1 MDTSTPN
8 QSETDQQGTHER
20 EETQEESTVE
30 SNVDSA
36 EKSSEEQEA
45 EMLAHAREAFD
56 IPEGWTDNQLLQWLN
71 KPVDDKRGV
80 KTETGIFRHDPTRAQ
95 RKPNAWP
102 TEELLAALKGE
113 LDDVS
118 GKRMAELIAEYRR
131 RETLEAAW
139 SDQQVLDYFR
149 KGITPEK
156 TSYGAWVYDRTRP
169 QRQAHE
175 WTTEELLSWAEGELK
190 ASGKANDTKLAME
203 LKKRHSLKTV
213 DNSVEEILA
222 AYNYQFSDN
231 TEDDSSPVHEQ
242 KTPQLYVHAEPTPT
256 YNGALTDMNLSFI
269 DGVLDRYVAT
279 VATNSIV
286 GDAAGGKAQ
295 RELDNLFSYVTR
307 LDGPAMADA
316 LDKIKTRIIKER
328 NGVFSPSNAYRFVH
342 LLKGDRKH
350 QQRHVNLIELFLIVT
365 DRNASSRRK
374 QVDIRHMLSGF
385 SPSVTERLADY
396 FQNYA

>member
-1 MDTSTPN
+1 MDNSTPN
-8 QSETDQQGTHER
+8 QSEMDQQDTQEV
-20 EETQEESTVE
+20 EETQVEPTGE
-30 SNVDSA
+30 SNEESA

-45 EMLAHAREAFD
+45 EMLAQAREAFD
-56 IPEGWTDNQLLQWLN
+56 IPEAWTDNQLKQWLN
-71 KPVDDKRGV
+71 QPVGDKRGV
-80 KTETGIFRHDPTRAQ
+80 QTEAGIFRHDPTRAQ

-149 KGITPEK
+149 KDITPEK
-156 TSYGAWVYDRTRP
+156 TSYGAWVYDRTRQ
-169 QRQAHE
+169 QRQAQE

-190 ASGKANDTKLAME
+190 ASGKANDTKLALE
-203 LKKRHSLKTV
+203 LKKRHSLKTE
-213 DNSVEEILA
+213 DNSVEAILA
-222 AYNYQFSDN
+222 AYNHQFGD
-231 TEDDSSPVHEQ
+231 TEEDTTTPEAEQ
-242 KTPQLYVHAEPTPT
+242 EVPQQRAQPTPT
-256 YNGALTDMNLSFI
+256 HNGALTEMNLSFI
-269 DGVLDRYVAT
+269 DGVLDRYTDA

-286 GDAAGGKAQ
+286 GDATGGKAQ

-307 LDGPAMADA
+307 LDGPAMAEA
-316 LDKIKTRIIKER
+316 LDKIKQRIIKER

-385 SPSVTERLADY
+385 SPAVTERLADY